1 MTLMYFGWI
10 IASLLIGLIAG
21 VCIVF
26 AFFSSVTLEKDN
38 EILKYKKKIL
48 ELQNVIQELKK

>member
-10 IASLLIGLIAG
+10 IASLLLGIFIGLSLAVF
-21 VCIVF
+21 VCNELVEQKDKTI
-26 AFFSSVTLEKDN
+26 LE
-38 EILKYKKKIL
+38 YKKKIL